1 MKDCYDLYEHWYC
14 KNEIG
19 PGDGFFEFYTLLE
32 ELVPDR
38 HREEVFESFL
48 ALASRLEFEGFLM
61 FCGMFFSAF
70 IYCLDD
76 KTDLGSDCLRG

>member
-1 MKDCYDLYEHWYC
+1 MKDCYDIYEHWYC

-38 HREEVFESFL
+38 RREEVFERFL
-48 ALASRLEFEGFLM
+48 ALASRLEFEGFLN
-61 FCGMFFSAF
+61 GIRAGREHVTADGR
-70 IYCLDD
+70 IVIQPEA
-76 KTDLGSDCLRG
+76 

>member
-14 KNEIG
+14 KNDIG

-38 HREEVFESFL
+38 HREEVLESFL
-48 ALASRLEFEGFLM
+48 ALASRLEFEGFLN
-61 FCGMFFSAF
+61 GIQAGREHVTAGGK
-70 IYCLDD
+70 IVIQPEA
-76 KTDLGSDCLRG
+76 

>member
-1 MKDCYDLYEHWYC
+1 MEQMFWR
-14 KNEIG
+14 
-19 PGDGFFEFYTLLE
+19 
-32 ELVPDR
+32 LVD
-38 HREEVFESFL
+38 VFSL
-48 ALASRLEFEGFLM
+48 IGFLM